1 MAKRKKTKR
10 RNNDLQKTTY
20 KTKDR
25 ATRTPLKTGDKLRC
39 SDTFSG
45 FCSISGIR
53 RVTLVTNSVIRHEC
67 RKDREVDT
75 RSGTYPWSFAKQIFP
90 NG

>member
-25 ATRTPLKTGDKLRC
+25 ATRTPLRTGDELRC
-39 SDTFSG
+39 SGTLSG
-45 FCSISGIR
+45 FCSTSGIR
-53 RVTLVTNSVIRHEC
+53 RVTLVTHSVIRH
-67 RKDREVDT
+67 
-75 RSGTYPWSFAKQIFP
+75 Q
-90 NG
+90 